1 MLLNTLEPTLEGEKE
16 TLLCPEAA
24 SLSLGTLVIGQL
36 LCCGACPVRWRIFS
50 GIPAPPPVMTT
61 KHVFEPAGGPLGAQT
76 TRLNKNHPRAVV
88 LQI

>member
-36 LCCGACPVRWRIFS
+36 LCCGGLSCALKDI
-50 GIPAPPPVMTT
+50 
-61 KHVFEPAGGPLGAQT
+61 
-76 TRLNKNHPRAVV
+76 
-88 LQI
+88 